1 MVFPFCPHVIPLPS
15 LELGLNEVQM
25 KLEASKKISAK
36 HAETIQKKIAE
47 NSKLQMDIDDIEK
60 DNELLVKRLD
70 EVKAET
76 ALLSSNVQFIK
87 KGLSN
92 VESFRQCFKSLEGE
106 RLETCKVWF
115 CNKRIFQLLCATFC
129 GRISPKY
136 TAQPHQIV
144 LLYLYPKYNKVALCG
159 TEVLVYIYIL
169 FQIY

>member
-1 MVFPFCPHVIPLPS
+1 MVFPFCPHVIPLPF

-92 VESFRQCFKSLEGE
+92 VESFRQCIKSLEGE

-115 CNKRIFQLLCATFC
+115 CKKRISNSKCLIIFIRVQA
-129 GRISPKY
+129 RIYGQS
-136 TAQPHQIV
+136 
-144 LLYLYPKYNKVALCG
+144 
-159 TEVLVYIYIL
+159 LVKFRRSMSNL
-169 FQIY
+169 W

>member
-1 MVFPFCPHVIPLPS
+1 MVFLICPCLLPLPS
-15 LELGLNEVQM
+15 LEVGLNEVQM

-47 NSKLQMDIDDIEK
+47 NSKLQMDIDDIVK

-106 RLETCKVWF
+106 RLETCKV
-115 CNKRIFQLLCATFC
+115 
-129 GRISPKY
+129 
-136 TAQPHQIV
+136 
-144 LLYLYPKYNKVALCG
+144 
-159 TEVLVYIYIL
+159 
-169 FQIY
+169 